1 MLDWNPNK
9 RELRTTLA
17 VVVLCVLVAQSP
29 LAAESGR
36 VLNLQDA
43 KFWTFFNGA
52 WTEGA
57 DGLLQVP
64 KTVLHQDGPAM
75 QGHHYAFFKP
85 VAYRDLHAQFEIRLM
100 AHSDAGLIFR
110 AASAGQFYI
119 LHFPNCGQAS
129 RAQHFWAALSRMDED
144 GYLRIV
150 KLGLVNR
157 VPSNLGIWL
166 GVDAVIRENRVLVR
180 IGDEGVFEA
189 TDAKYA
195 GPGRVGLYIFGEA
208 NIRNVRIDGAETP
221 GIAWDENKQ
230 PRRTWFYP
238 TGESA
243 NAEWQRPGQVVRTP
257 KGDLLLNYTIS
268 TKGKVTPLELRST
281 DNGRTW
287 SQPQPI
293 SGFTPGEWEGG
304 GIIHVFP
311 DRKLRMLRQDGSGY
325 ALAET
330 ADDGRSWS
338 DPTPVR
344 VGPNP
349 PGIKKVSLGP
359 QAFLNLRD
367 GSVVMFGYG
376 GHDSTLVGA
385 NIWQWGAVHCQGFA
399 CRSTDNGLTWSDWVN
414 IDNPGLTKVTTGE
427 QIGGNLDL
435 TEICGAQTGAAR
447 ILAFVRPIY
456 SPWMWEASS
465 ADGGRNWGPVR
476 RGPFPGY
483 AAPNMLRTNSGAILV
498 AHRMPGL
505 TINTSLDDGRTFD
518 QGTMID
524 SGLWAMGSMI
534 EVQSNLVLYI
544 YWDSFESRMRG
555 QLIRVTPTGIAPLP
569 R

>member
-243 NAEWQRPGQVVRTP
+243 NAEWQRPGRPDSERRPTAELHHFHKGQGDAIGTALDRQRSHVV
-257 KGDLLLNYTIS
+257 S
-268 TKGKVTPLELRST
+268 TSAHQRFYA
-281 DNGRTW
+281 GRMGGW
-287 SQPQPI
+287 WHYPCFSRPQASHVA
-293 SGFTPGEWEGG
+293 SGWE
-304 GIIHVFP
+304 
-311 DRKLRMLRQDGSGY
+311 RL
-325 ALAET
+325 
-330 ADDGRSWS
+330 
-338 DPTPVR
+338 R
-344 VGPNP
+344 VG
-349 PGIKKVSLGP
+349 
-359 QAFLNLRD
+359 RD
-367 GSVVMFGYG
+367 
-376 GHDSTLVGA
+376 
-385 NIWQWGAVHCQGFA
+385 
-399 CRSTDNGLTWSDWVN
+399 
-414 IDNPGLTKVTTGE
+414 
-427 QIGGNLDL
+427 
-435 TEICGAQTGAAR
+435 CG
-447 ILAFVRPIY
+447 
-456 SPWMWEASS
+456 
-465 ADGGRNWGPVR
+465 
-476 RGPFPGY
+476 
-483 AAPNMLRTNSGAILV
+483 
-498 AHRMPGL
+498 
-505 TINTSLDDGRTFD
+505 
-518 QGTMID
+518 
-524 SGLWAMGSMI
+524 
-534 EVQSNLVLYI
+534 
-544 YWDSFESRMRG
+544 
-555 QLIRVTPTGIAPLP
+555 
-569 R
+569 